1 MPWSKCR
8 PWEPGVRARHKKVLR
23 CGRDRDSDWQ
33 VVFQVLL
40 TVSEAQAYL
49 YYADYS
55 PIIMTDVISSLSAFI
70 NRDPN
75 VQGIQLANRHR
86 LLDCYQ
92 MQCVRV
98 IGGFFFILHQLVNLY
113 GTKYDNVEPQCSVE
127 ASSSSKKKYTE
138 ADDQHVAKI

>member
-1 MPWSKCR
+1 MT
-8 PWEPGVRARHKKVLR
+8 L
-23 CGRDRDSDWQ
+23 Q
-33 VVFQVLL
+33 V
-40 TVSEAQAYL
+40 SP
-49 YYADYS
+49 DYH
-55 PIIMTDVISSLSAFI
+55 DGWHALSLSAFI
-70 NRDPN
+70 NCDPN

>member
-1 MPWSKCR
+1 MR
-8 PWEPGVRARHKKVLR
+8 TTMML
-23 CGRDRDSDWQ
+23 Q
-33 VVFQVLL
+33 V
-40 TVSEAQAYL
+40 SP
-49 YYADYS
+49 DYH
-55 PIIMTDVISSLSAFI
+55 DGCHALSLSAFI

-113 GTKYDNVEPQCSVE
+113 GTKYDNVEPHCSVE